1 VYFAVVSA
9 DFGGVE
15 QKIIAQFDAL
25 HALGA
30 EIHLFLVSSF
40 NPGETFAFEIEKRP
54 GVNILINSP
63 EKIRNA
69 RVRRKEKFDLMSSA
83 LLNYDPKHTIVY
95 LRYPLADLLFL
106 QFLNKNIAYKFV
118 TEHQEVENKLR
129 LGILTKNFAQDI
141 FDFAFGKAV
150 RKKIAGFVGV
160 SSQYLDNQIS
170 YLNRNI
176 RNKKYFLLNGN
187 GIDTSIFSVRKN
199 SYFDG
204 QTLKLLFVGGGFKYQ
219 GLHRLLISMED
230 YYKTNPRVRVIVH
243 FAGISQEKTYLVKFL
258 KHPKVRESVVFH
270 GFLSPDEIDHIANE
284 CHIAVNSLSVHLIG
298 QKVTST
304 LKSREYF
311 ARGIPFVTSSFDDDF
326 DDRNPYIVKVSGD
339 DNPFDIRE
347 LINFAYKLNTDP
359 AHPQKMRQYA
369 IAHLDWSVKM
379 KKLLT
384 FWNEIIEDIH

>member
-1 VYFAVVSA
+1 
-9 DFGGVE
+9 
-15 QKIIAQFDAL
+15 
-25 HALGA
+25 
-30 EIHLFLVSSF
+30 
-40 NPGETFAFEIEKRP
+40 
-54 GVNILINSP
+54 
-63 EKIRNA
+63 
-69 RVRRKEKFDLMSSA
+69 MSSA

-199 SYFDG
+199 PYFDG
-204 QTLKLLFVGGGFKYQ
+204 QTLKLLFVGSGFKFQ
-219 GLHRLLISMED
+219 GLHRLLISIVK
-230 YYKTNPRVRVIVH
+230 YYKSSFNVRITVH
-243 FAGISQEKTYLVKFL
+243 VAGVSSENTYLKKYL
-258 KHPKVRESVVFH
+258 KIRNLQESIVFH
-270 GFLSPDEIDHIANE
+270 GFLPLHEIDYLADD
-284 CHIAVNSLSVHLIG
+284 CHLAVNSLSLHQIG
-298 QKVTST
+298 IKVAST

-347 LINFAYKLNTDP
+347 LISFAYKLNTDT

-369 IAHLDWSVKM
+369 IEHLDWSIKM
-379 KKLLT
+379 KKLMT
-384 FWNEIIEDIH
+384 FCKMIIEDIH